1 MGEAKDRG
9 HTMGPTK
16 GQGQGHSSNSHSRP
30 IDVPIPDIQFF
41 QQFNLQIQ
49 GQVMVEVKVQGH
61 EVGLTSYRL
70 TSFRYMAI
78 GHSISR
84 MRLFQNLT
92 LKIQGHCHSSRSHNG
107 SNFPDSKD
115 PWIDAGQM
123 TIICRNV
130 GLASKLHQ
138 SGFLCYLGSLRFI
151 PINLH
156 ILDTQLFQNL
166 KIPWRSRKLY
176 FIGIMILCSYI
187 QTMRRFSRINIV

>member
-9 HTMGPTK
+9 QQKAKAKVIAQIHIVDQSTFPFPIYRFF
-16 GQGQGHSSNSHSRP
+16 NSLICKSKVKSWLR
-30 IDVPIPDIQFF
+30 
-41 QQFNLQIQ
+41 
-49 GQVMVEVKVQGH
+49 VKVQGH
-61 EVGLTSYRL
+61 KVGLTSYRL

-107 SNFPDSKD
+107 SNIPDSKD

-123 TIICRNV
+123 PIICRNV
-130 GLASKLHQ
+130 GLASKLQQ
-138 SGFLCYLGSLRFI
+138 SGFFCYLGSLRFI

-176 FIGIMILCSYI
+176 FIVIMILCSYI
-187 QTMRRFSRINIV
+187 QTMRRFSRINII